1 LRRARD
7 DACHLIPLPA
17 PPVALQHAASKNEFK
32 ADAPFLKLDA
42 YGAALAAYAY
52 KNIDAA
58 VALLYALQSYSVN
71 FGLAK
76 GLMPNFFMALYQN
89 DVIMEDAFQ
98 AWREDETN
106 RTPGKEK
113 TLQQTEKFFEY
124 LQACV
129 CRARARAR
137 QLPPRLPLLLP
148 LRARPEPSRHPPHV
162 PFLPLA
168 RARSSDEEEEDE
180 EDEPAMSGV
189 VRPQN
194 SNRL

>member
-1 LRRARD
+1 M
-7 DACHLIPLPA
+7 
-17 PPVALQHAASKNEFK
+17 
-32 ADAPFLKLDA
+32 
-42 YGAALAAYAY
+42 
-52 KNIDAA
+52 
-58 VALLYALQSYSVN
+58 ALLYALQAYSVN

-129 CRARARAR
+129 EERA
-137 QLPPRLPLLLP
+137 LCKPPHDASLSLPLFYFFTSPRALLP
-148 LRARPEPSRHPPHV
+148 LPCPSAVR
-162 PFLPLA
+162 
-168 RARSSDEEEEDE
+168 RSDDEEEDE

>member
-1 LRRARD
+1 MPESPTTTP
-7 DACHLIPLPA
+7 PLG
-17 PPVALQHAASKNEFK
+17 PPSPFFCAQHAAAKNEFK
-32 ADAPFLKLDA
+32 ADAPFLKLEA
-42 YGAALAAYAY
+42 FGAALAAYAY

-58 VALLYALQSYSVN
+58 VALLYALQAYSVN

-129 CRARARAR
+129 EERA
-137 QLPPRLPLLLP
+137 LYKPPHDASLSLPLFSFFYTPALFFPFLAPLLP
-148 LRARPEPSRHPPHV
+148 AGPTTRRTTRRMSR
-162 PFLPLA
+162 
-168 RARSSDEEEEDE
+168 R
-180 EDEPAMSGV
+180 
-189 VRPQN
+189 
-194 SNRL
+194 

>member
-1 LRRARD
+1 MTPVTLF
-7 DACHLIPLPA
+7 PSPA

-58 VALLYALQSYSVN
+58 VALLYALQAYSVN

-129 CRARARAR
+129 EERA
-137 QLPPRLPLLLP
+137 LCKPPHEHFCLPLFYFFTFFTSPSLP
-148 LRARPEPSRHPPHV
+148 RCCPQ
-162 PFLPLA
+162 
-168 RARSSDEEEEDE
+168 
-180 EDEPAMSGV
+180 
-189 VRPQN
+189 VR
-194 SNRL
+194 RRGGRRGG

>member
-1 LRRARD
+1 MRGIALPESPTTPPPWPPSS
-7 DACHLIPLPA
+7 PLFCA
-17 PPVALQHAASKNEFK
+17 QHAAAKNEFK
-32 ADAPFLKLDA
+32 ADAPFLKLEA
-42 YGAALAAYAY
+42 FGAALAAYAY

-58 VALLYALQSYSVN
+58 VALLYALQAYSVN

-129 CRARARAR
+129 EERA
-137 QLPPRLPLLLP
+137 LYKPHEHFCLFLYFIFLLP
-148 LRARPEPSRHPPHV
+148 LPCPAAAR
-162 PFLPLA
+162 
-168 RARSSDEEEEDE
+168 RSDDEEEDE